1 MEDFRLGPVERADWF
16 SGKTAIDPRKRRR
29 HEEHA
34 EAGDEPVDSVELSSE
49 EESGPSEE

>member
-34 EAGDEPVDSVELSSE
+34 ESNEEPVDKVELSSE
-49 EESGPSEE
+49 EKAAGEE

>member
-29 HEEHA
+29 HEEQ
-34 EAGDEPVDSVELSSE
+34 AGQDDEPVDKVELSSD
-49 EESGPSEE
+49 ESATSEE

>member
-29 HEEHA
+29 HEEQA
-34 EAGDEPVDSVELSSE
+34 APDDEPVDQVELSS
-49 EESGPSEE
+49 SGEDEAPAE